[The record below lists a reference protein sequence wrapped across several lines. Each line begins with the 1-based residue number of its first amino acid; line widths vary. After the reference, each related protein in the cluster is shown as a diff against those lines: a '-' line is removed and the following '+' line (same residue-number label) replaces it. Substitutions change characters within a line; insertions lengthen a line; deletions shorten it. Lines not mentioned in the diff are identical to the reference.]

1 MRASALLSAPEL
13 SPADLGE
20 LSRLDDRVGKWNDV
34 TLTTT
39 LMAAGRVVKPWGDVK
54 QGNHPPHRTAFVH
67 NDKRW
72 YGKRLAKK
80 EEWMCAPPPQTASPP
95 L

>member
-1 MRASALLSAPEL
+1 MRSGEYAFEALS
-13 SPADLGE
+13 
-20 LSRLDDRVGKWNDV
+20 DRVGKWNDV

-54 QGNHPPHRTAFVH
+54 QGNHPPHGTAFVH

-72 YGKRLAKK
+72 YGKRLVGK
-80 EEWMCAPPPQTASPP
+80 EEEEMCVPPPPP
-95 L
+95 PRRKSLTL